1 MIVKM
6 IDLYS
11 YWMTAHFI
19 LYKAFEG
26 KIPEWLSPY
35 PALFIGFFVQLYIFY
50 MGRKTMKWQFILSV
64 FIWKLSM
71 LMFSRVNWDWRTV
84 IANVALFG
92 AYIAVIHIRGVEFK
106 YLYTDAIYKT
116 EQSQKTLS
124 DFVKFRLS
132 NIL

>member
-84 IANVALFG
+84 IANLALFG
-92 AYIAVIHIRGVEFK
+92 AYIAVINIRGVEFK

>member
-26 KIPEWLSPY
+26 KIPEWFSPY
-35 PALFIGFFVQLYIFY
+35 PALFIGLFVQLYIFY

-84 IANVALFG
+84 IANLALFG
-92 AYIAVIHIRGVEFK
+92 AYIAVIDIRGVEFK